1 MASTADSIASR
12 GKNSPLR
19 RRILSCAKFW
29 PLSVFAGLPAV
40 CCCVGV
46 AARSLDH
53 LFIAAAAAAAA
64 ADPAQRAA
72 ETGATDPAGPTT
84 HRVSLLVRDLLRRR
98 RSAPSAR
105 LELILTR
112 PGPVRSAG
120 LV

>member
-19 RRILSCAKFW
+19 RRILSCAKSW

-72 ETGATDPAGPTT
+72 ETGATDPAG
-84 HRVSLLVRDLLRRR
+84 RVSLLVRDLLRRR

>member
-1 MASTADSIASR
+1 MCEILAVVCLRWSACGLLLRWR
-12 GKNSPLR
+12 G
-19 RRILSCAKFW
+19 
-29 PLSVFAGLPAV
+29 
-40 CCCVGV
+40 
-46 AARSLDH
+46 RSLDH

-72 ETGATDPAGPTT
+72 ETGATDPAGQTT
-84 HRVSLLVRDLLRRR
+84 RRVSLLVRDLLLRR